1 MTTIWHRLIPYKEWK
16 TTFIGKQSIEAYMYC
31 KDIAI
36 WQREKRL
43 EWQILQHNWYRDVK
57 IQAEKIRRQQK

>member
-16 TTFIGKQSIEAYMYC
+16 TTFIGKQSLEAYMYC
-31 KDIAI
+31 KDKAI
-36 WQREKRL
+36 RQR
-43 EWQILQHNWYRDVK
+43 EWQIIEYNWYRDVK